1 MDADDS
7 LAKITS
13 KLDAFVEQ
21 RDWNQFHSIKNL
33 VASISIEAAEL
44 SETVQWSN
52 PTTTDAK
59 ADPQLTE
66 QIAHETADVM
76 MYSLR
81 LCSVMGFDPVE
92 IMNNKFEINAEKY
105 PAELVR
111 GSSAK
116 YTTYE

>member
-1 MDADDS
+1 MDAVDT
-7 LAKITS
+7 LANITS

-52 PTTTDAK
+52 PTTAEAQ
-59 ADPQLTE
+59 ADPQLSQ

-76 MYSLR
+76 LYCLR
-81 LCSVMGFDPVE
+81 LCSVMGFDPVD
-92 IMNNKFEINAEKY
+92 IMNQKFAINADKY